1 MKLAGEIK
9 KAQGPEIN
17 SLSGWLTSW
26 GQEVPA
32 EGAMGHSMHVMG
44 GMMTAEDMDS
54 LKKASGKAFD
64 TAFVEMMIK
73 HHEGAVEMA
82 KTEEADGSF
91 PDAKKMADAIVT
103 SQTAEI
109 TRMNSLLGK
118 S

>member
-1 MKLAGEIK
+1 
-9 KAQGPEIN
+9 
-17 SLSGWLTSW
+17 
-26 GQEVPA
+26 
-32 EGAMGHSMHVMG
+32 
-44 GMMTAEDMDS
+44 
-54 LKKASGKAFD
+54 
-64 TAFVEMMIK
+64 MMIK